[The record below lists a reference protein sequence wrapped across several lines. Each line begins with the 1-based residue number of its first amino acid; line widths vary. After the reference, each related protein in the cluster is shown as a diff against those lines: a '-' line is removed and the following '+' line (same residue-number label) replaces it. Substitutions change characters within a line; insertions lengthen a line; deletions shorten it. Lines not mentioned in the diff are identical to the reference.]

1 MTTIT
6 SPSGFALGR
15 AAAEPSVHLI
25 GLGAATPE
33 VSWPQPV
40 IADALAS
47 AWNLQGADLERW
59 HRISAGT
66 SIERRHSVMPLEE
79 VLGLSTRMRMEAYE
93 RCSGPLA
100 ARAAAEALRRGGVAA
115 EEVTEL
121 IVVSCTGFSA
131 PGLDVALVESLGLRP
146 TVRRTL
152 IGFMGCFGAVSG
164 LRTAVGACS
173 ADRRAV
179 ALVVCLE
186 LCSLH
191 LRADRS
197 VQSQVA
203 GALFADGAAAAV
215 LTAGLRGGGAARGS
229 LGRVTLGGSLLLLE
243 GRDWMTWRITDTGFA
258 MTLTRDVPPAIRR
271 HLGAFVATKTSRRP
285 ACFVVHPGGPGIL
298 DAVDEALG
306 LEGERGIEVAWEV
319 LRQYGNMSSATL
331 LFVLAETI
339 RRGHRRPALLLAFGP
354 GLTIESLTVLAAPE

>member
-47 AWNLQGADLERW
+47 ARNLQGADLERW

-79 VLGLSTRMRMEAYE
+79 VMGLTTRMRMEAYE

-100 ARAAAEALRRGGVAA
+100 ARAAAEALRRSGVAA
-115 EEVTEL
+115 EEITDL

-131 PGLDVALVESLGLRP
+131 PGLDVALVEALGLRP

-152 IGFMGCFGAVSG
+152 IGFM
-164 LRTAVGACS
+164 
-173 ADRRAV
+173 
-179 ALVVCLE
+179 
-186 LCSLH
+186 
-191 LRADRS
+191 
-197 VQSQVA
+197 
-203 GALFADGAAAAV
+203 
-215 LTAGLRGGGAARGS
+215 
-229 LGRVTLGGSLLLLE
+229 
-243 GRDWMTWRITDTGFA
+243 
-258 MTLTRDVPPAIRR
+258 
-271 HLGAFVATKTSRRP
+271 
-285 ACFVVHPGGPGIL
+285 
-298 DAVDEALG
+298 
-306 LEGERGIEVAWEV
+306 
-319 LRQYGNMSSATL
+319 
-331 LFVLAETI
+331 
-339 RRGHRRPALLLAFGP
+339 
-354 GLTIESLTVLAAPE
+354 